1 MSAASP
7 QQPEPNSSKAMLG
20 KLLPEMTLVVTL
32 AALLLIPASVAWLDA
47 NALEFAIS
55 ADVAMSLMS
64 ATLVDVAS
72 RVRRVPPWWL
82 GILIAGGILMLYPGA
97 GAMILV
103 AWQEGL
109 WIFLPFAWSLVE
121 RLRELWTLPAATTL
135 EKIRRRTL
143 TFDRVYTALALGGI
157 SVAGLVVNHILHDGN
172 VAMSSHAWFLPL
184 LALVYYG
191 VAAFNAWRVH
201 QTAFA
206 ARPRSLWPWV
216 DGGQA
221 ADLSPL

>member
-1 MSAASP
+1 
-7 QQPEPNSSKAMLG
+7 MLS
-20 KLLPEMTLVVTL
+20 KLLPELTLVVTL
-32 AALLLIPASVAWLDA
+32 AALLLIPSWVPWLDA
-47 NALEFAIS
+47 NALEFAIA
-55 ADVAMSLMS
+55 ADVAMTLMS

-72 RVRRVPPWWL
+72 RLHRVPPWWL
-82 GILIAGGILMLYPGA
+82 GMLIAGGILLMYPGA
-97 GAMILV
+97 GALILM

-109 WIFLPFAWSLVE
+109 WIVLPFAWSLVE

-143 TFDRVYTALALGGI
+143 TFDRLYTALALGGI
-157 SVAGLVVNHILHDGN
+157 SVAGLVVNDILHDGN
-172 VAMSSHAWFLPL
+172 VAMSSHEWVLPL
-184 LALVYYG
+184 LALIFYG

-201 QTAFA
+201 QAAFA

-221 ADLSPL
+221 TDLSPL